1 MSAEPITIT
10 NSLTINEIKPYKA
23 ADYDVINEMLN
34 QLKSGEPTVKT
45 KLVAALNSNFTTI
58 LKQIVHENNDV
69 MIINIIDLEIT
80 TKDRL

>member
-1 MSAEPITIT
+1 
-10 NSLTINEIKPYKA
+10 
-23 ADYDVINEMLN
+23 MLN